1 MAILITEA
9 LEIIDQNITAV
20 QEEIIPIELALG
32 RILTED
38 HVATFDL
45 PRFDNSSRDGFA
57 VMCADAGE
65 TVSATQVIYAGDKPD
80 MVLQEKSAI
89 RIMTGAPI
97 PQGCEAVVPFEDV
110 TEHHNE
116 ITLPETIK
124 ANMYI
129 RPAGEDMQKGST
141 YLSKG
146 TKITAYGI
154 TLLVSQ
160 GTTHVKVYRKIKV
173 SVFSSGDELRSHY
186 ENIEAHQIYNS
197 NAPMILSRSQA
208 LDCEVSHVHNIE
220 DTLPAL
226 EEAIQASL
234 TADIIITTG
243 GMNFG
248 DKDFTQEAFGNCGME
263 LLFNRVEIKPGRPI
277 AFGKIG
283 NTAIINLPGNPLA
296 AMVNFEIF
304 IRPLIHK
311 MSGNKQY
318 HPCTISTML
327 KEDIHFK
334 KEGYAVTL
342 GRFDGKSFMPLK
354 QQMAGMVSPLQD
366 AEAMIV
372 TPAHIREI
380 KKGDTVKILPISWE
394 FFSSEK
400 EDFYCT

>member
-20 QEEIIPIELALG
+20 SEEVIPIELALG

-57 VMCADAGE
+57 VKCTDAGE
-65 TVSATQVIYAGDKPD
+65 TVTVKQVIYAGDRPE

-97 PQGCEAVVPFEDV
+97 PQGCEAIVQFEDV
-110 TEHHNE
+110 AEHDNK
-116 ITLPETIK
+116 ITLPETIH

-129 RPAGEDMQKGST
+129 RPAGEDMKKGNV
-141 YLSKG
+141 YLHKG
-146 TKITAYGI
+146 TTITAYSI

-160 GTTHVKVYRKIKV
+160 GITHVKVYRKVKV

-186 ENIEAHQIYNS
+186 EHIEPHQIYNS
-197 NAPMILSRSQA
+197 NTPMFLSRSKA
-208 LDCEVSHVHNIE
+208 LNCEVSHVHNIE
-220 DTLPAL
+220 DALPAL
-226 EEAIQASL
+226 EEAIKASL

-248 DKDFTQEAFGNCGME
+248 DKDFTKEAFGNCGME

-283 NTAIINLPGNPLA
+283 HTAIINLPGNPLA

-304 IRPLIHK
+304 IRPIIHK
-311 MSGNKQY
+311 MSGSCRY
-318 HPCTISTML
+318 HPCTIRTIL
-327 KEDIHFK
+327 KEDIRFK
-334 KEGYAVTL
+334 KGGYTVTL
-342 GRFDGKSFMPLK
+342 GRFDGKSFIPLK

-366 AEAMIV
+366 ADAMII
-372 TPAHIREI
+372 TPPDTTEI
-380 KKGDTVKILPISWE
+380 KKGNTVKILPISWE
-394 FFSSEK
+394 FFGLEK
-400 EDFYCT
+400 EDFYSG